1 MKFLFKLLTVYYYRY
16 MLVTN
21 KYCNLNIQCF
31 ICFDN
36 LNDFSLDL
44 QIDILSIQFN
54 GVIVIGIVIGNHF
67 QSLWNHSISWVQ
79 NFCGLRDFCLF
90 IDR

>member
-1 MKFLFKLLTVYYYRY
+1 

-67 QSLWNHSISWVQ
+67 Q
-79 NFCGLRDFCLF
+79 
-90 IDR
+90 

>member
-1 MKFLFKLLTVYYYRY
+1 

-21 KYCNLNIQCF
+21 KYCNLNIQYF

-67 QSLWNHSISWVQ
+67 LITVESFNFVGAKFLWI
-79 NFCGLRDFCLF
+79 
-90 IDR
+90 

>member
-1 MKFLFKLLTVYYYRY
+1 

-21 KYCNLNIQCF
+21 KYCNLNIQYF

-67 QSLWNHSISWVQ
+67 Q
-79 NFCGLRDFCLF
+79 
-90 IDR
+90 